1 MIKMNSAELTE
12 KTNKKIYRDDNL
24 ALLMRVREG
33 DSAAEEQLITENAG
47 LVRSI
52 AVRFVGRG
60 TEYDDL
66 YQLGMIGMVR
76 AIRTFDP
83 ERGCAFSTYAVP
95 LIIGEIKRFL
105 RDDGIIKVS
114 RDKKRLG
121 SRLLYEKERYFTEH
135 GHDPKLSELAE
146 AVGVDVM
153 TAAEA
158 LECSFPVRSISDPAY
173 EDGTAT
179 ISDVIEAPDM
189 TDTYTDYIALHE
201 VTSTLPALWQ
211 KIIALRYYHDMSQ
224 ESTARVLGLSQVKIS
239 REEKKIFQYMRE
251 KLS

>member
-1 MIKMNSAELTE
+1 MNAQAGRAEEKTE
-12 KTNKKIYRDDNL
+12 KTAYRDDNL
-24 ALLMRVREG
+24 QRLLRVRDG
-33 DSAAEEQLITENAG
+33 DTKAEEELIKENEG

-60 TEYDDL
+60 AEYDDL
-66 YQLGMIGMVR
+66 YQLGMIGMLR

-121 SRLLYEKERYFTEH
+121 SRLLFEKERFVAEN
-135 GHDPKLSELAE
+135 GRDPKLSELSE
-146 AVGVDVM
+146 LLGVDTV

-158 LECSFPVRSISDPAY
+158 LECSYPVRSISEPAY
-173 EDGTAT
+173 DDGTAT
-179 ISDVIEAPDM
+179 LSDVLEAPDM
-189 TDTYTDYIALHE
+189 TGTYTDYIALHE
-201 VTSTLPALWQ
+201 VTSSLPQLWRQ
-211 KIIALRYYHDMSQ
+211 IISLRYYHDMSQ

-239 REEKKIFQYMRE
+239 REEKKIFEYMRE

>member
-1 MIKMNSAELTE
+1 MNAVGMKDATE
-12 KTNKKIYRDDNL
+12 NKPYRDDNL
-24 ALLMRVREG
+24 ALLSRVREG
-33 DSAAEEQLITENAG
+33 DAQAEEELIKTNAG

-52 AVRFVGRG
+52 ASRFVGRG
-60 TEYDDL
+60 AEYDDL

-76 AIRTFDP
+76 AIRSFDP

-121 SRLLYEKERYFTEH
+121 SRLLFEKEKFSSEH
-135 GHDPKLSELAE
+135 GRDPRLSELAE
-146 AVGVDVM
+146 SLGIDIV

-158 LECSFPVRSISDPAY
+158 LECSYPVRSISEPAY
-173 EDGTAT
+173 DDGTAT
-179 ISDVIEAPDM
+179 ISDVLEAPDM
-189 TDTYTDYIALHE
+189 TSAYTDYIALHE
-201 VTSTLPALWQ
+201 VTDSLPQLWR
-211 KIIALRYYHDMSQ
+211 KIISLRYYHDMSQ
-224 ESTARVLGLSQVKIS
+224 ESTARVLGLSQVKVS
-239 REEKKIFQYMRE
+239 REEKKIFEYMRE